1 MELWHGKVDR
11 ATEWFSEVGEADAEP
26 LGSYPKPK
34 ALERAGYDFPRY
46 LERNG
51 HIMRDDGERRRAG
64 QVSPPPSPGL

>member
-1 MELWHGKVDR
+1 MR
-11 ATEWFSEVGEADAEP
+11 N

-51 HIMRDDGERRRAG
+51 HMMRDDGERRRAG
-64 QVSPPPSPGL
+64 QMIATAFAGSLVSVVALLNWM